1 MSHELRT
8 PLNSIIG
15 FTNLILTDDLQP
27 PTGEQ
32 KEGLDIVLRNAKNL
46 LALINDVL
54 DLSKIEAGRMTMSP
68 EEFEIETVVKD
79 AIATVEPLV
88 GDRPVKLISEMGP
101 TVPSLYSDSA
111 RIKQI
116 VLNLLSNAVK
126 FTDKGHI
133 KVIIRMIEN
142 NFVSLAVEDTG
153 AGIPPDYLD
162 VVFEEFRQVDGS
174 NTRKH
179 GGTASDWPSHVSWH
193 GCWAGT
199 LWCKAKSEKA
209 RHLLLPCR

>member
-88 GDRPVKLISEMGP
+88 GDRPVKLISEIGP
-101 TVPSLYSDSA
+101 DSA
-111 RIKQI
+111 VALFRLRKNKTNCSQ
-116 VLNLLSNAVK
+116 
-126 FTDKGHI
+126 
-133 KVIIRMIEN
+133 
-142 NFVSLAVEDTG
+142 
-153 AGIPPDYLD
+153 PPQQ
-162 VVFEEFRQVDGS
+162 RG
-174 NTRKH
+174 
-179 GGTASDWPSHVSWH
+179 
-193 GCWAGT
+193 
-199 LWCKAKSEKA
+199 
-209 RHLLLPCR
+209 